1 MCSGGIRVSVS
12 PPAAEEEG
20 RQEEAAARAKTKRT
34 EEEEEGLILT
44 GGSDRCAR
52 NKLCKERNPPE
63 SALGER
69 WSKLR
74 RDRPRSTV
82 G

>member
-1 MCSGGIRVSVS
+1 MS

-20 RQEEAAARAKTKRT
+20 RQEEAAARAKAKRT
-34 EEEEEGLILT
+34 EEEEEEEEGLILT

-52 NKLCKERNPPE
+52 NKLCKKRNPPE

>member
-1 MCSGGIRVSVS
+1 MS
-12 PPAAEEEG
+12 PAAAEEEG
-20 RQEEAAARAKTKRT
+20 RQEEAAARAKAKRT

-52 NKLCKERNPPE
+52 NKLCKKRNPPE